1 MGTGDSKIELGQ
13 FYTKTNPFTHP
24 RVRKWLR
31 EISHSELWL
40 EPFAGAGNIVSM
52 IDSTIGERNWTC
64 YDIAPGAE
72 YVEERDVLKS
82 FPTGF
87 DIVITNPPYL
97 AKNSARRKGYGA
109 ALEAMKPWDD
119 LYMKCID
126 TCLSNVPHVAAI
138 IPESFIVSGA
148 LRERLR
154 FVVSLNQ
161 DMFADTEHPVCLA
174 VFGPR
179 RTKDFT
185 VWVGERRIGTWTEIG
200 RLGSLPEVNGR
211 YHFNDPRG
219 RIGLQAVDNTVEASI
234 AFMPGR
240 NIPASEIKHSSR
252 HRTRIK
258 VPELQGTDTE
268 TLGRIIATAN
278 EKMDKWRRDTG
289 DVLMS
294 PFMGLRSDGV
304 YRRRLDYAT
313 ASRLL
318 QAAILDVV
326 GDGAGAKTRQRA
338 VTDRARSRS
347 RRTIEAMHKDRA
359 T

>member
-1 MGTGDSKIELGQ
+1 MGADARKIELGQ

-24 RVRKWLR
+24 RVSKWLR
-31 EISHSELWL
+31 EVSQHELWL

-72 YVEERDVLKS
+72 NVQERDVLKS

-87 DIVITNPPYL
+87 DVVVTNPPYL
-97 AKNSARRKGYGA
+97 AKNSARRKGYDA
-109 ALEAMKPWDD
+109 VLTTMEPWDD

-126 TCLSNVPHVAAI
+126 TCLRNAPHVAAI
-138 IPESFIVSGA
+138 IPESFIASGV

-161 DMFADTEHPVCLA
+161 GMFTDTEHPVCLA

-179 RTKDFT
+179 KTSDFT
-185 VWVGERRIGTWTEIG
+185 VWVGRRRIGTWREID
-200 RLGSLPEVNGR
+200 RRGSLPDVDGQYR
-211 YHFNDPRG
+211 FNDPKG
-219 RIGLQAVDNTVEASI
+219 RLGLQAVDNTVQASI
-234 AFMPGR
+234 KFVPGG
-240 NIPASEIKHSSR
+240 NIPAGEIKHSSR
-252 HRTRIK
+252 HRTRIS
-258 VPELQGTDTE
+258 VPDLQRADSE
-268 TLGRIIATAN
+268 KLGRVIEVAN
-278 EKMDKWRRDTG
+278 GLVDKWRRETG

-313 ASRLL
+313 AARLL
-318 QAAILDVV
+318 QAAIRVV
-326 GDGAGAKTRQRA
+326 NEKSGEDRSGKGHNPG
-338 VTDRARSRS
+338 RARAEGRRTVSSRS
-347 RRTIEAMHKDRA
+347 RT